1 MLKGVGSYNFMRLW
15 PLNFRKAW
23 VWYLK
28 MNKHRDSRRFTSA
41 LLALGWGCLFGASL
55 QAAPEFKIRYNPK
68 FPCLEVMDGKAQK
81 ITDISEGAKEEVV
94 VSGKSSVAISFMK
107 GASGKPEVT
116 MSNAK
121 SPLSEME
128 LEAFGLSVGLKPEG
142 VVTVR
147 FGADNKPQFEMD
159 RTGGARFLM
168 ADLGNLDTAAG
179 KELSSVPGSL
189 SSPDQ
194 PAVAN
199 PADAKKAMDRF
210 QQRLS
215 AWKRSNGK
223 GGWSNR
229 PGKVLDCGFDA
240 TVTYRNEPERTL
252 MDGEAVQSG
261 AEISVGT
268 SEPLS
273 FQSGPGVYHQALPG
287 TVLVLSPLE
296 AGAKDL
302 KVTLKQGTLMT
313 QLNEP
318 LVAPRLSVCGLD
330 NGVVVQ
336 TTDGL
341 YQISKTGSA
350 AANVSVLEGTVRLV
364 EEAGA
369 AVVANLGAN
378 QTLAWPSERAPKALA
393 KGSPEAVSL
402 AKLKN
407 DSRESY
413 LVDMVEDAIGA
424 VGPVDAQQVL
434 GSAIEKSE
442 PDLTR
447 KTAVESAEI
456 RPDLRPEITQV
467 TGVKDLPLSDAEAFA
482 KRADPWMR
490 AEPSPTSCVGKVL
503 WMEGQA
509 TRADGLPL
517 RRGQILKTG
526 ETLQTSA
533 NGRVLFVAAP
543 GVIAEIQPASTV
555 RMVESTGNFQSGT
568 LVTAKAVLENPR
580 GKAYVS
586 IIKGFGEKVQAE
598 LRTPRGVLRD
608 QSTPPQG
615 NQT

>member
-1 MLKGVGSYNFMRLW
+1 MKN
-15 PLNFRKAW
+15 
-23 VWYLK
+23 
-28 MNKHRDSRRFTSA
+28 RRFCRVPFSA
-41 LLALGWGCLFGASL
+41 FLALNLLGVSAAVIH
-55 QAAPEFKIRYNPK
+55 AAPEFKIRYNSK
-68 FPCLEVMDGKAQK
+68 FPCVEVMDGRAQK
-81 ITDISEGAKEEVV
+81 ITDISEGAKGEVV
-94 VSGKSSVAISFMK
+94 VSGKSSMEISFVK
-107 GASGKPEVT
+107 GPSGKPEVT

-147 FGADNKPQFEMD
+147 FGSDNKPQFEMD

-179 KELSSVPGSL
+179 KELASAPGSL

-194 PAVAN
+194 PAAAN
-199 PADAKKAMDRF
+199 PADAKKAIDRF

-215 AWKRSNGK
+215 AWKRTNGK

-240 TVTYRNEPERTL
+240 TVTYQNEPERTL
-252 MDGEAVQSG
+252 MDGEAVQGG

-287 TVLVLSPLE
+287 TILVLSPLE
-296 AGAKDL
+296 AGSKDL

-313 QLNEP
+313 QIVEP

-336 TTDGL
+336 STDGL

-350 AANVSVLEGTVRLV
+350 AANLSVLEGAVRLV

-369 AVVANLGAN
+369 AVVATLSAN
-378 QTLAWPSERAPKALA
+378 QTLVWPSEKAPKTLP

-413 LVDMVEDAIGA
+413 LVDMVEDAIQA
-424 VGPVDAQQVL
+424 AGPVDAKQVL
-434 GSAIEKSE
+434 SSAIEKSE

-467 TGVKDLPLSDAEAFA
+467 TGIKDLPISDAEAFA

-509 TRADGLPL
+509 TYANGLAV
-517 RRGQILKTG
+517 RRGQILKVG

-555 RMVESTGNFQSGT
+555 KMVESLGNFQGGK
-568 LVTAKAVLENPR
+568 LATAKAVLENSR

-598 LRTPRGVLRD
+598 LRTPRGVMRD
-608 QSTPPQG
+608 QSTPQQG
-615 NQT
+615 NQL

>member
-1 MLKGVGSYNFMRLW
+1 MKN
-15 PLNFRKAW
+15 
-23 VWYLK
+23 
-28 MNKHRDSRRFTSA
+28 RRFCRVPFSA
-41 LLALGWGCLFGASL
+41 FLALNLLGVSAAVIH
-55 QAAPEFKIRYNPK
+55 AAPEFKIRYNSK
-68 FPCLEVMDGKAQK
+68 FPCVEVMDGRAQK
-81 ITDISEGAKEEVV
+81 ITDISEGAKGEVV
-94 VSGKSSVAISFMK
+94 VSGKSSMEISFVK
-107 GASGKPEVT
+107 GPSGKPEVT

-147 FGADNKPQFEMD
+147 FGSDNKPQFEMD

-179 KELSSVPGSL
+179 KELASAPGSL

-194 PAVAN
+194 PAAAN
-199 PADAKKAMDRF
+199 PADAKKAIDRF

-215 AWKRSNGK
+215 AWKRTNGK

-240 TVTYRNEPERTL
+240 TVTYQNEPERTL
-252 MDGEAVQSG
+252 MDGEAVQGG

-287 TVLVLSPLE
+287 TILVLSPLE
-296 AGAKDL
+296 AGSKDL

-313 QLNEP
+313 QIVEP

-336 TTDGL
+336 STDGL

-350 AANVSVLEGTVRLV
+350 AANLSVLEGAVRLV

-369 AVVANLGAN
+369 AVVATLSAN
-378 QTLAWPSERAPKALA
+378 QTLVWPSEKAPKTLP

-413 LVDMVEDAIGA
+413 LVDMVEDAIQA
-424 VGPVDAQQVL
+424 AGPVDAKQVL
-434 GSAIEKSE
+434 SSAIEKSE

-467 TGVKDLPLSDAEAFA
+467 TGIKDLPISDAEAFA

-509 TRADGLPL
+509 TYANGLAV
-517 RRGQILKTG
+517 RRGQILKVG

-555 RMVESTGNFQSGT
+555 KMVESLGNFQGGK
-568 LVTAKAVLENPR
+568 LATAKAVLENPR

-598 LRTPRGVLRD
+598 LRTPRGVMRD
-608 QSTPPQG
+608 QSTPQQG
-615 NQT
+615 NQL

>member
-1 MLKGVGSYNFMRLW
+1 MKKCRFYPGAWIAFLAMG
-15 PLNFRKAW
+15 W
-23 VWYLK
+23 VWG
-28 MNKHRDSRRFTSA
+28 T
-41 LLALGWGCLFGASL
+41 GTTL

-81 ITDISEGAKEEVV
+81 ITDISEGAKGELV
-94 VSGKSSVAISFMK
+94 VSGKSSVEITFVK
-107 GASGKPEVT
+107 GPSGLPEAT

-128 LEAFGLSVGLKPEG
+128 LEAFGLSIGLKPEG
-142 VVTVR
+142 LVTVR

-179 KELSSVPGSL
+179 KELAAGSL
-189 SSPDQ
+189 NESNP

-199 PADAKKAMDRF
+199 PADTKKAMDRF

-215 AWKRSNGK
+215 AWKRTDGK

-268 SEPLS
+268 AEPLS
-273 FQSGPGVYHQALPG
+273 FQSGPGVYHEALPG
-287 TVLVLSPLE
+287 TVLVLAPLE

-313 QLNEP
+313 QVLEP
-318 LVAPRLSVCGLD
+318 LVAPRLSLCGLGD
-330 NGVVVQ
+330 GIVVQ
-336 TTDGL
+336 TSDGL
-341 YQISKTGSA
+341 YQVSKANAASA
-350 AANVSVLEGTVRLV
+350 KVAVLEGTVRLV

-369 AVVANLGAN
+369 AVVATLPGGTA
-378 QTLAWPSERAPKALA
+378 LAWPSEKQPKSLP

-407 DSRESY
+407 DSRENY
-413 LVDMVEDAIGA
+413 LVDMVEDAIQSA
-424 VGPVDAQQVL
+424 PAEDAKQVL
-434 GSAIEKSE
+434 GSAIQPKDAE
-442 PDLTR
+442 LTR

-467 TGVKDLPLSDAEAFA
+467 TGVKDLPISDAEAFA

-509 TRADGLPL
+509 TYANGLAV
-517 RRGQILKTG
+517 RRGQILKVG
-526 ETLQTSA
+526 DTLQTSA

-555 RMVESTGNFQSGT
+555 RLAESTGNFQAGKLT
-568 LVTAKAVLENPR
+568 TAKAVLENPR
-580 GKAYVS
+580 GKAYIS

-598 LRTPRGVLRD
+598 LRTPQRVLRD
-608 QSTPPQG
+608 QSTPEQG
-615 NQT
+615 NPT

>member
-1 MLKGVGSYNFMRLW
+1 
-15 PLNFRKAW
+15 
-23 VWYLK
+23 
-28 MNKHRDSRRFTSA
+28 
-41 LLALGWGCLFGASL
+41 
-55 QAAPEFKIRYNPK
+55 
-68 FPCLEVMDGKAQK
+68 MDGKAQK
-81 ITDISEGAKEEVV
+81 ITDISEGAKGEVV
-94 VSGKSSVAISFMK
+94 VSGKSSVEISFAK

-179 KELSSVPGSL
+179 KELASVPGSL
-189 SSPDQ
+189 SAPSQ
-194 PAVAN
+194 PVVAN
-199 PADAKKAMDRF
+199 QADTKKALDRF

-215 AWKRSNGK
+215 SWKRTNGK

-313 QLNEP
+313 QVVEP

-336 TTDGL
+336 STDGL
-341 YQISKTGSA
+341 YQISKAGSA
-350 AANVSVLEGTVRLV
+350 AANISVLEGAVRLV

-369 AVVANLGAN
+369 AVVANLVANLVAN
-378 QTLAWPSERAPKALA
+378 QTLAWPSEKVPKALA

-407 DSRESY
+407 DSRENY

-424 VGPVDAQQVL
+424 VGPVDARQVL
-434 GSAIEKSE
+434 GSAIDKSE
-442 PDLTR
+442 PNLTR

-467 TGVKDLPLSDAEAFA
+467 TGIKDLPISDAEAFV

-509 TRADGLPL
+509 TYADGLAV
-517 RRGQILKTG
+517 RRGQILKVG

-543 GVIAEIQPASTV
+543 GVIAEIQPASTMK
-555 RMVESTGNFQSGT
+555 MVESSGNFQSGK
-568 LVTAKAVLENPR
+568 LVTARAVLENPR
-580 GKAYVS
+580 GKAYVF

-598 LRTPRGVLRD
+598 LRTPQGVMRD
-608 QSTPPQG
+608 QSTPQQG
-615 NQT
+615 NQI